1 MNTPMDGHIS
11 AKPRDSFIEVVP
23 ATSNRIATDRKIQGI
38 QDKAAGVLVALFD
51 SQRSFALDVLNSEF
65 A

>member
-51 SQRSFALDVLNSEF
+51 SQRSFALGLFNSEF